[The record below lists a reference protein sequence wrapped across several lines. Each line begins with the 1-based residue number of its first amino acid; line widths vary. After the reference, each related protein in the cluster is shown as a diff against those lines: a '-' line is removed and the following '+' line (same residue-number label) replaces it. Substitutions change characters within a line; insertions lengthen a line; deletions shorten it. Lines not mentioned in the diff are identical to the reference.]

1 MRKGLF
7 LAFEGIDGSGKS
19 TQIRLLNDRLLKEGC
34 RVYQTCEPSGGPI
47 GSQIRQ
53 ILTGR
58 MKADSRVIAALFA
71 ADRLDHLLN
80 DINGMAARVEEG
92 ITVLTDR
99 YYFSSYAYHSVDVP
113 MDWVIAANEES
124 RKVLKPDL
132 NIFIDI
138 DADTAMER
146 ITRNRF
152 LQELFEKKSLLEKI
166 RANYLKAFE
175 LFKDSEKVLVV
186 DGKKNPK
193 EIAEVIWNGVKRLNE

>member
-1 MRKGLF
+1 M
-7 LAFEGIDGSGKS
+7 
-19 TQIRLLNDRLLKEGC
+19 
-34 RVYQTCEPSGGPI
+34 
-47 GSQIRQ
+47 
-53 ILTGR
+53 
-58 MKADSRVIAALFA
+58 
-71 ADRLDHLLN
+71 
-80 DINGMAARVEEG
+80 
-92 ITVLTDR
+92 
-99 YYFSSYAYHSVDVP
+99 
-113 MDWVIAANEES
+113 
-124 RKVLKPDL
+124 

-193 EIAEVIWNGVKRLNE
+193 EIAEVIWNEVKRLNE